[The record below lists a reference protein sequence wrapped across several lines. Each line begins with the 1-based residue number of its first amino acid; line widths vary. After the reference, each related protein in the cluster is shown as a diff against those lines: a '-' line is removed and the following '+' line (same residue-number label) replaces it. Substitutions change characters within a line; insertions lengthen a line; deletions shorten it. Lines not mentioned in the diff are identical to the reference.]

1 MFCVLPFCGNCTSN
15 CCLTFPKSWVAKLFS
30 LEDSNVSRIYATFV
44 LFYNLNGFS
53 QIFFFLKTVTAELSE
68 TDHRPPSGT
77 QRMLSQIFPY
87 HKYFFFPDI
96 SQKALNKSHH
106 VGRFCAAL
114 LPKAARCSKELSCY
128 GVENYRATFHP
139 PSSVFAFIPTTVQNQ
154 SATFCR
160 CASPFDAAWV
170 WHFYNFVL
178 LRARRRGLVM
188 FSQ

>member
-1 MFCVLPFCGNCTSN
+1 M
-15 CCLTFPKSWVAKLFS
+15 
-30 LEDSNVSRIYATFV
+30 
-44 LFYNLNGFS
+44 
-53 QIFFFLKTVTAELSE
+53 TAELSE

-87 HKYFFFPDI
+87 DKYFLFFFADI

-139 PSSVFAFIPTTVQNQ
+139 PSSVLHSSQPLFRTRAQPSAAVPLLSTQLEFDIFTTL
-154 SATFCR
+154 
-160 CASPFDAAWV
+160 
-170 WHFYNFVL
+170 FYFGPEGEAL
-178 LRARRRGLVM
+178 
-188 FSQ
+188 